1 MGSNQVHVLS
11 FPQKNLSNTGVN
23 KAYSSQVVTKGN
35 IAVGCNTPFDV
46 LQKDYLSIPFST
58 ASGQTIDYK
67 IGICY
72 FSAKHPALRRKSKY
86 WLAWNQNNVSE
97 WSDMSARGLLF
108 Q

>member
-1 MGSNQVHVLS
+1 VSTVIIT
-11 FPQKNLSNTGVN
+11 P
-23 KAYSSQVVTKGN
+23 
-35 IAVGCNTPFDV
+35 PFDV

-86 WLAWNQNNVSE
+86 WLAWNQNNVS
-97 WSDMSARGLLF
+97 LLPDKVNGE
-108 Q
+108 